1 MAFTLDQLRSFVAV
15 AEELHFGRAAER
27 LRMTQPPVSRQ
38 IQRLEVSIGTDLF
51 VRGSRRVE
59 LTAAGRA
66 LLAEARR
73 LLALADAATLAAQR
87 AGDGV
92 EGGLTLGFT
101 ATAALGLLGTLV
113 REGDEYLPGVQL
125 RLIEQVTSHQLLSVE
140 DGTLDLGL
148 IRPLG
153 ASGVELRSRLVH
165 REKLIAAL
173 PANHPLASREAL
185 LTVADLHHVD
195 LIGYARS
202 TARYFHDLVAAV
214 LVNSAV
220 RVTHETTQVQSM
232 LALVAAGRGVALVP
246 ESVLVLQ
253 HQQVVFR
260 ELTDLADPLVELHA
274 IWSAS
279 NRNPALARALATL
292 PALRRRPE
300 FMRD

>member
-38 IQRLEVSIGTDLF
+38 IQRLEAAIGADLF

-59 LTAAGRA
+59 ITAAGRA
-66 LLAEARR
+66 LLDEARR
-73 LLALADAATLAAQR
+73 LLALAEAATLAARR

-92 EGGLTLGFT
+92 EGDLTLGFT

-125 RLIEQVTSHQLLSVE
+125 RLIEQVTSDQLVSIQ
-140 DGTLDLGL
+140 DGTTDLGL
-148 IRPLG
+148 IRPLNTTG
-153 ASGVELRSRLVH
+153 GELRSRLVH
-165 REKLIAAL
+165 REKLVLAL
-173 PANHPLASREAL
+173 PTEHPLAHRDGP
-185 LTVADLHHVD
+185 LTVADLHDVD
-195 LIGYARS
+195 LISYARAK
-202 TARYFHDLVAAV
+202 ARYFHDLVASI
-214 LVNSAV
+214 LVNSAA

-232 LALVAAGRGVALVP
+232 LALVGAGRGVALVP

-260 ELTDLADPLVELHA
+260 ELGDLADPVVELHA
-274 IWSAS
+274 VWSAE
-279 NRNPALARALATL
+279 NRNPALARALTTL
-292 PALRRRPE
+292 PALRRLT
-300 FMRD
+300 